1 MKKHI
6 PQLDGLRGIA
16 VLIVLVGHIAVFG
29 VGLGLTR
36 LGPLPPLG
44 VYLFFVLSGFLIT
57 NVLLE
62 SLCTRRYYLNFYGRR
77 ALRIW
82 PLYAILL
89 VVIFGVAN
97 HRVQSLSFDAGQ
109 VRWQYFA
116 LFVQNIVYPRA
127 ELLGPLA
134 LAVTW
139 SVAVEEQF
147 YAIWPLLV
155 RRLSQK
161 HLQWIL
167 VLIVI
172 SAPLARYGAELLG
185 IDPYINPLCRFDGMA
200 LGSLVALWVRR
211 REPDVESLRKASW
224 SLLLLSAGGAAAGA
238 VLHLHHLLGKTF
250 VSLGFCGVLIG
261 ALAFRSMAYVL
272 SRSWIRY
279 VGKISYGIYLLH
291 IPVAAVTATVLD
303 GNGWRIRI
311 ARACIIFAGSVGA
324 ATISWYLVE
333 SRMLRL
339 KRFFVDKQE
348 TEVSRT
354 HEAALELNGPV
365 RQIV

>member
-1 MKKHI
+1 MKKHV
-6 PQLDGLRGIA
+6 PQFDGLRGIA
-16 VLIVLVGHIAVFG
+16 VLIVLLGHIAVFG
-29 VGLGLTR
+29 VGLGITR

-44 VYLFFVLSGFLIT
+44 VDLFFVLSGFLIT

-62 SLCTRRYYLNFYGRR
+62 SVCGRRYYLNFYARR

-89 VVIFGVAN
+89 VVIFGLAN
-97 HRVQSLSFDAGQ
+97 HRIPLLSFNAERIQ
-109 VRWQYFA
+109 WQYFA
-116 LFVQNIVYPRA
+116 LFVQNIVYPLPV
-127 ELLGPLA
+127 LLGPLA

-155 RRLSQK
+155 RRFSQI
-161 HLQWIL
+161 HLAWIL
-167 VLIVI
+167 SLIVI
-172 SAPLARYGAELLG
+172 SAPLARYGAEVLG

-200 LGSLVALWVRR
+200 LGSLVALWVCRR
-211 REPDVESLRKASW
+211 QPDLQSLRKASW
-224 SLLLLSAGGAAAGA
+224 SLLLLSAAGGAAAA
-238 VLHLHHLLGKTF
+238 VLHLQHLLGKTF
-250 VSLGFCGVLIG
+250 VSLGFCGVLVG

-291 IPVAAVTATVLD
+291 LPAAAVTATVLD

-311 ARACIIFAGSVGA
+311 ARACIIFAGSIGA

-333 SRMLRL
+333 SRTLRL
-339 KRFFVDKQE
+339 KRFFVDTQE
-348 TEVSRT
+348 IEVIRT
-354 HEAALELNGPV
+354 NEAALEMNEPA